1 MDYIPVTLNTKTNRP
16 LYCQIYDALSG
27 EIAAGHIRAGEKLP
41 ARRSAAQALGISRN
55 TVESA
60 YAMLE
65 DEGYIE
71 TRSRSGHYV
80 RDISPLAP
88 TPEPLHAKDDPA
100 KEPEL
105 RYVFSTRSMDA
116 ALFPAKTWA
125 RIEKEVLYTQPQ
137 LLNHGHPQ
145 GDLVLREAIAE
156 YLAACRS
163 VRCAP
168 QQIVVGA
175 GMEYLLGLLAQLLR
189 GGIVATEDPGYEK
202 TAVILHNN
210 GVATV
215 PVAVDEGGMQ
225 VSALRCAGA
234 TIAYVTPSHQ
244 FPSGVSMPI
253 GRRSELLGW
262 VAEDPLRYIIE
273 DDYDS
278 EFRFDGRPIP
288 SLQGLGGGQVIY
300 LGTFTKS
307 IAPSI
312 RIAYMVLPRT
322 LLVRYHEM
330 FGSYSSTV
338 SRFEQH
344 TLAQF

>member
-1 MDYIPVTLNTKTNRP
+1 
-16 LYCQIYDALSG
+16 
-27 EIAAGHIRAGEKLP
+27 
-41 ARRSAAQALGISRN
+41 
-55 TVESA
+55 
-60 YAMLE
+60 
-65 DEGYIE
+65 
-71 TRSRSGHYV
+71 
-80 RDISPLAP
+80 
-88 TPEPLHAKDDPA
+88 
-100 KEPEL
+100 
-105 RYVFSTRSMDA
+105 
-116 ALFPAKTWA
+116 
-125 RIEKEVLYTQPQ
+125 
-137 LLNHGHPQ
+137 
-145 GDLVLREAIAE
+145 
-156 YLAACRS
+156 
-163 VRCAP
+163 
-168 QQIVVGA
+168 
-175 GMEYLLGLLAQLLR
+175 
-189 GGIVATEDPGYEK
+189 
-202 TAVILHNN
+202 
-210 GVATV
+210 VATV

-344 TLAQF
+344 TLAQFIAEGHFARYLNRARGAYRRRRDVLRCALTQEFGAGQVRFSGLHTGLYCTAQFTLGLAEAQLITRAAEVGVQVTGLSRYYAHPEKAPASTLVLGYSSMDECELCAAAKLLAAAWSTGLH